1 MPPTAEAR
9 ATADRFMFDTGNLK
23 YLASQLPDG
32 GLDRI
37 VPGAGWTIRQ
47 MLAHL
52 AAAQDGYA
60 EILDGLQRGVAP
72 DPSRFDPTAHNAET
86 AAKHSATPL
95 AQLVSLFD
103 SSVRRL
109 VAALVLV
116 DEAASKARVGL
127 FDLPDVLHAWSN
139 HAAGHGM
146 EMLDVLPELRDDH
159 MLLNWLLYEDFSDN
173 PAHQASQQR
182 LLEELREKYEAEGED
197 DDDDSDEEDEDE

>member
-1 MPPTAEAR
+1 MPPTADAR

-23 YLASQLPDG
+23 YLATQLPDG
-32 GLDRI
+32 ALDRV
-37 VPGAGWTIRQ
+37 VPGSGWTIRQ

-52 AAAQDGYA
+52 AVAQDGYA
-60 EILDGLQRGVAP
+60 EILEGLRNGVPP

-86 AAKHSATPL
+86 AAKHRTTLLPGII
-95 AQLVSLFD
+95 SLFD

-116 DEAASKARVGL
+116 DEKASQAKVGL

-146 EMLDVLPELRDDH
+146 EMLDVLPELRDDP
-159 MLLNWLLYEDFSDN
+159 MLLNWLLYEDFSDD

-182 LLEELREKYEAEGED
+182 LLDELQERYANED
-197 DDDDSDEEDEDE
+197 DEDGDERGE